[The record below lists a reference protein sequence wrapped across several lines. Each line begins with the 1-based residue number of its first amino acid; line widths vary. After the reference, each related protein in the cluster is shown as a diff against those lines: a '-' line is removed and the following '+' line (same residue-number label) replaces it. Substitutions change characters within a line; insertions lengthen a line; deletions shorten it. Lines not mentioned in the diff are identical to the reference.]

1 MVRSID
7 DYTARKMSFKFP
19 YSQLVPF
26 GPGSARRG
34 DLRLCQTRFPSS
46 QHPNATSTELAE
58 RTSFQGIWVT
68 MVDETGIRKRLE
80 SAYK

>member
-1 MVRSID
+1 MVRLID
-7 DYTARKMSFKFP
+7 HYTALKISFKFP

-34 DLRLCQTRFPSS
+34 DLRLCQTRFPSC

-58 RTSFQGIWVT
+58 RTSLHGMWVT
-68 MVDETGIRKRLE
+68 MVVDEACSICNGH
-80 SAYK
+80 